1 MPRQVSSLWEKAGDR
16 GTTNRVLP
24 PHRTLGVKTMSA
36 EPPRV
41 LDVGQCNMD
50 HGNISAMLAQRFGAA
65 VERAHTIDEALAALR
80 TAHYDLV
87 LANRVFDADG
97 AEGLDLIRRMQT
109 DPQTRAVPVMMVSNY
124 ADAQET
130 AVALGAQPGFGKAA
144 LDRPETIAALAPH
157 LSRQPASRE

>member
-1 MPRQVSSLWEKAGDR
+1 M
-16 GTTNRVLP
+16 N
-24 PHRTLGVKTMSA
+24 A

-50 HGNISAMLAQRFGAA
+50 HGNISAMLSQRFGAA
-65 VERAHTIDEALAALR
+65 VQRAHTIDEAFAALR
-80 TAHYDLV
+80 SDHYALV

-109 DPQTRAVPVMMVSNY
+109 DPQTRNVPVMLVSNY

-130 AVALGAQPGFGKAA
+130 AVALGARPGFGKAA
-144 LDRPETIAALAPH
+144 LDRPETIAALAPI
-157 LSRQPASRE
+157 LTQSPAAKT